1 MKFQKKEI
9 KMIFCE
15 CEFDPL
21 LEQIED
27 FLGAGDVELVFVND
41 DEMRE
46 INREQRGIDKA
57 NDVLSFPYE
66 QVPGGLM
73 GSVVISTDTAS
84 RVADELGHS
93 IECEIALLFLHGV
106 LHILG
111 YDHEIDDGQM
121 RGKEKEVIEHFG
133 LPDSLIIRNS

>member
-1 MKFQKKEI
+1 
-9 KMIFCE
+9 MIFCE

-21 LEQIED
+21 LEQIAD
-27 FLGAGDVELVFVND
+27 FLGAGDVELVFVSD
-41 DEMRE
+41 DEMRK
-46 INREQRGIDKA
+46 INREHRGINKA
-57 NDVLSFPYE
+57 TDVLSFPYE
-66 QVPGGLM
+66 QVSGGLM

-84 RVADELGHS
+84 RVASELGHS

-111 YDHEIDDGQM
+111 YDHEIDGGQM
-121 RGKEKEVIEHFG
+121 RQKEKEVIEHFS

>member
-1 MKFQKKEI
+1 
-9 KMIFCE
+9 MIFCE

-21 LEQIED
+21 LEQIAD

-41 DEMRE
+41 DEMRK
-46 INREQRGIDKA
+46 INHEHRGIDKA
-57 NDVLSFPYE
+57 TDVLSFPYE
-66 QVPGGLM
+66 QVSGGLM

-84 RVADELGHS
+84 RVASELGHS
-93 IECEIALLFLHGV
+93 IECEIALLFLHGI

-121 RGKEKEVIEHFG
+121 RGKEKEVIEHFN

>member
-1 MKFQKKEI
+1 
-9 KMIFCE
+9 MIFCE

-21 LEQIED
+21 LEQIAD

-41 DEMRE
+41 DEIRK

-57 NDVLSFPYE
+57 TDVLSFPYE
-66 QVPGGLM
+66 QVSGGLM

-84 RVADELGHS
+84 RVAGELGHS

-121 RGKEKEVIEHFG
+121 RDKEKEVIEHFS

>member
-1 MKFQKKEI
+1 
-9 KMIFCE
+9 MIFCE

-21 LEQIED
+21 LEQIAD

-41 DEMRE
+41 DEMRK
-46 INREQRGIDKA
+46 INREHRGINKA
-57 NDVLSFPYE
+57 TDVLSFPYE
-66 QVPGGLM
+66 QVSGGLM
-73 GSVVISTDTAS
+73 GSVLISTDTAS
-84 RVADELGHS
+84 RVASELGHS

-111 YDHEIDDGQM
+111 YDHEIDGGQM
-121 RGKEKEVIEHFG
+121 REKEKEVIEHFS

>member
-1 MKFQKKEI
+1 
-9 KMIFCE
+9 MIFCE

-21 LEQIED
+21 LEQIAD

-41 DEMRE
+41 DEMRK
-46 INREQRGIDKA
+46 INRSQRGIDKA
-57 NDVLSFPYE
+57 TDVLSFPYE

-84 RVADELGHS
+84 RVAAGLGHS
-93 IECEIALLFLHGV
+93 IECEIALLFLHGI

-121 RGKEKEVIEHFG
+121 RGKEKEVIEHFS

>member
-1 MKFQKKEI
+1 
-9 KMIFCE
+9 MIFCE

-21 LEQIED
+21 LEQIAD

-41 DEMRE
+41 DEMRK

-57 NDVLSFPYE
+57 TDVLSFPYE
-66 QVPGGLM
+66 QVSGGLM
-73 GSVVISTDTAS
+73 GSVVISTNTAS
-84 RVADELGHS
+84 RVASELGHS

-121 RGKEKEVIEHFG
+121 RGKEKEVIEHFS

>member
-1 MKFQKKEI
+1 
-9 KMIFCE
+9 MIFCE

-21 LEQIED
+21 LEQIAD

-41 DEMRE
+41 DEMRK
-46 INREQRGIDKA
+46 INREQRGINKA
-57 NDVLSFPYE
+57 TDVLSFPYE
-66 QVPGGLM
+66 QVSGGLM

-84 RVADELGHS
+84 RVASELGHS
-93 IECEIALLFLHGV
+93 IESEIALLFLHGV

-121 RGKEKEVIEHFG
+121 RGKEKEVIEHFN
-133 LPDSLIIRNS
+133 LPNSLIIRNS

>member
-1 MKFQKKEI
+1 
-9 KMIFCE
+9 MIFCE

-21 LEQIED
+21 LEQIAD

-41 DEMRE
+41 DEMRK
-46 INREQRGIDKA
+46 INHEHRGIDKA
-57 NDVLSFPYE
+57 TDVLSFPYE
-66 QVPGGLM
+66 QVSDGLM
-73 GSVVISTDTAS
+73 GSVVISTDTAN
-84 RVADELGHS
+84 RVAGELGHS

-121 RGKEKEVIEHFG
+121 RGKEKEVIEHFS

>member
-1 MKFQKKEI
+1 
-9 KMIFCE
+9 MIFCE

-21 LEQIED
+21 LEQIAD

-41 DEMRE
+41 DEMRK
-46 INREQRGIDKA
+46 INREHRGIDKA
-57 NDVLSFPYE
+57 TDVLSFPYE
-66 QVPGGLM
+66 QVSGGLM

-84 RVADELGHS
+84 RVASELGHS

-121 RGKEKEVIEHFG
+121 RGKEKEVIEHFN

>member
-1 MKFQKKEI
+1 
-9 KMIFCE
+9 MIFYE

-21 LEQIED
+21 LEQIAD

-41 DEMRE
+41 DEMRK
-46 INREQRGIDKA
+46 INRSQRGIDKA
-57 NDVLSFPYE
+57 TDVLSFPYE
-66 QVPGGLM
+66 QVSGGLM
-73 GSVVISTDTAS
+73 GSVVISTNTAS
-84 RVADELGHS
+84 RVAGELGHS

-111 YDHEIDDGQM
+111 YDHEIDNGQM
-121 RGKEKEVIEHFG
+121 RQKEKEVIEHFS

>member
-1 MKFQKKEI
+1 
-9 KMIFCE
+9 MIFCE

-21 LEQIED
+21 LEQIAD

-41 DEMRE
+41 DEIRK
-46 INREQRGIDKA
+46 INREHRGIDKA
-57 NDVLSFPYE
+57 TDVLSFPYE
-66 QVPGGLM
+66 QVSGGLM

-84 RVADELGHS
+84 RVASELGHS
-93 IECEIALLFLHGV
+93 IECEIALLFLHGI

-121 RGKEKEVIEHFG
+121 RGKEKEVIEHFS

>member
-1 MKFQKKEI
+1 
-9 KMIFCE
+9 MIFCE

-21 LEQIED
+21 LEQIAD

-41 DEMRE
+41 DEIRK
-46 INREQRGIDKA
+46 INREHRGIDKA
-57 NDVLSFPYE
+57 TDVLSFPYE
-66 QVPGGLM
+66 QVSGGLM

-84 RVADELGHS
+84 RVASELGHS

-121 RGKEKEVIEHFG
+121 RGKEKEVIEHFS

>member
-1 MKFQKKEI
+1 
-9 KMIFCE
+9 MIFCE

-21 LEQIED
+21 LEQIAD

-41 DEMRE
+41 DEIRK

-57 NDVLSFPYE
+57 TDVLSFPYE
-66 QVPGGLM
+66 QVSGGLM

-84 RVADELGHS
+84 RVAGELGHS

-111 YDHEIDDGQM
+111 YDHEIDNGQM
-121 RGKEKEVIEHFG
+121 RQKEKEVIEHFS

>member
-1 MKFQKKEI
+1 
-9 KMIFCE
+9 MIFCE

-21 LEQIED
+21 LEQIAD
-27 FLGAGDVELVFVND
+27 FLAAGDVELVFVSD

-46 INREQRGIDKA
+46 INREQRGIDKVT
-57 NDVLSFPYE
+57 DVLSFPYE
-66 QVPGGLM
+66 QVYGGLM

-84 RVADELGHS
+84 RVAGELGHS

-111 YDHEIDDGQM
+111 YDHEIDNGQM
-121 RGKEKEVIEHFG
+121 RQKEKEVIEHFS
-133 LPDSLIIRNS
+133 LPNSLIIRNS

>member
-1 MKFQKKEI
+1 
-9 KMIFCE
+9 MIFCE

-21 LEQIED
+21 LEQIAD
-27 FLGAGDVELVFVND
+27 FLGAGDVELVFVNN

-46 INREQRGIDKA
+46 INHEQRGIDKA
-57 NDVLSFPYE
+57 TDVLSFPYE
-66 QVPGGLM
+66 QVSGGLM

-84 RVADELGHS
+84 RVASELGHS
-93 IECEIALLFLHGV
+93 IEYEIALLFLHGV

-111 YDHEIDDGQM
+111 YDHEIDNGQM
-121 RGKEKEVIEHFG
+121 RQKEKEVIEHFS

>member
-1 MKFQKKEI
+1 
-9 KMIFCE
+9 MIFCE

-21 LEQIED
+21 LEQIAD
-27 FLGAGDVELVFVND
+27 FLGAGDVELVFVSD
-41 DEMRE
+41 DEMCK
-46 INREQRGIDKA
+46 INHEQRGI
-57 NDVLSFPYE
+57 NPHRQQLSFPYE
-66 QVPGGLM
+66 QVSGGLM

-84 RVADELGHS
+84 RVAGELGHS
-93 IECEIALLFLHGV
+93 IECEIALLFLHGI

-121 RGKEKEVIEHFG
+121 REKEKEVIEHFN

>member
-1 MKFQKKEI
+1 
-9 KMIFCE
+9 MIFCE

-21 LEQIED
+21 LEQIAD

-41 DEMRE
+41 DEIRK

-57 NDVLSFPYE
+57 TDVLSFPYE
-66 QVPGGLM
+66 QVSGGLM

-84 RVADELGHS
+84 RVAGELGHS

-111 YDHEIDDGQM
+111 YDHEIDSGQM
-121 RGKEKEVIEHFG
+121 REKEKEVIEHFS
-133 LPDSLIIRNS
+133 LPDSLIIRN

>member
-1 MKFQKKEI
+1 
-9 KMIFCE
+9 MIFCE

-21 LEQIED
+21 LEQIAD

-41 DEMRE
+41 DEMRK
-46 INREQRGIDKA
+46 INHEQRGIDKA
-57 NDVLSFPYE
+57 TDVLSFPYE

-84 RVADELGHS
+84 RVAGELGHS
-93 IECEIALLFLHGV
+93 IECEIALLFLHGI

-121 RGKEKEVIEHFG
+121 REKEKEVIEHFN

>member
-1 MKFQKKEI
+1 
-9 KMIFCE
+9 MIFCE

-21 LEQIED
+21 LEQIAD

-41 DEMRE
+41 DEIRK
-46 INREQRGIDKA
+46 INHEHRGIDKA
-57 NDVLSFPYE
+57 TDVLSFPYE

-84 RVADELGHS
+84 RVASELGHS

-121 RGKEKEVIEHFG
+121 RGKEKEVIEHFS

>member
-1 MKFQKKEI
+1 
-9 KMIFCE
+9 MIFCE

-21 LEQIED
+21 LEQIAD

-41 DEMRE
+41 DEMRK
-46 INREQRGIDKA
+46 INHEHRGIDKA
-57 NDVLSFPYE
+57 TDVLSFPYE

-84 RVADELGHS
+84 RVASELGHS

-121 RGKEKEVIEHFG
+121 RGKEKEVIEHFS

>member
-1 MKFQKKEI
+1 
-9 KMIFCE
+9 MIFCE

-21 LEQIED
+21 LEQIAD
-27 FLGAGDVELVFVND
+27 FLGAGDVELVFVNN

-46 INREQRGIDKA
+46 INHEQRGIDKA
-57 NDVLSFPYE
+57 TDVLSFPYE
-66 QVPGGLM
+66 QVSGGLM

-84 RVADELGHS
+84 RVASELGHS

-111 YDHEIDDGQM
+111 YDHEIDGGQM
-121 RGKEKEVIEHFG
+121 REKEKEVIEHFS

>member
-1 MKFQKKEI
+1 
-9 KMIFCE
+9 MIFCE

-21 LEQIED
+21 LEQIAD
-27 FLGAGDVELVFVND
+27 FLGAGDVESVFVND
-41 DEMRE
+41 DEMRK
-46 INREQRGIDKA
+46 INREHRGINKA
-57 NDVLSFPYE
+57 TDVLSFPYE
-66 QVPGGLM
+66 QVSGGLM

-84 RVADELGHS
+84 RVASELGHS

-111 YDHEIDDGQM
+111 YDHEIDGGQM
-121 RGKEKEVIEHFG
+121 RQKEKEVIEHFS

>member
-1 MKFQKKEI
+1 
-9 KMIFCE
+9 MIFCE

-21 LEQIED
+21 LEQIAD

-41 DEMRE
+41 DEIRK

-57 NDVLSFPYE
+57 TDVLSFPYE
-66 QVPGGLM
+66 QVSGGLM

-84 RVADELGHS
+84 RVASELGHS

-111 YDHEIDDGQM
+111 YDHEIDNGQM
-121 RGKEKEVIEHFG
+121 RGKEKEVIEHFS

>member
-1 MKFQKKEI
+1 
-9 KMIFCE
+9 MIFCE

-21 LEQIED
+21 LEQIAD
-27 FLGAGDVELVFVND
+27 FLGVGDVELVFVND
-41 DEMRE
+41 DEMRK

-57 NDVLSFPYE
+57 TDVLSFPYE
-66 QVPGGLM
+66 QVSGGLM

-84 RVADELGHS
+84 RVAGELGHS
-93 IECEIALLFLHGV
+93 IECEIALLFLHGI

-121 RGKEKEVIEHFG
+121 RGKEKEVIEHFS

>member
-1 MKFQKKEI
+1 
-9 KMIFCE
+9 MIFCE
-15 CEFDPL
+15 CVFDPL
-21 LEQIED
+21 LEQIAD

-41 DEMRE
+41 DEMRK
-46 INREQRGIDKA
+46 INREHRGIDKA
-57 NDVLSFPYE
+57 TDVLSFPYE

-84 RVADELGHS
+84 RVASELGHS
-93 IECEIALLFLHGV
+93 IECEIALLFLHGI

-121 RGKEKEVIEHFG
+121 RGKEKEVIEHFS

>member
-1 MKFQKKEI
+1 
-9 KMIFCE
+9 MIFCE

-21 LEQIED
+21 LEQIAD

-41 DEMRE
+41 DEMRK
-46 INREQRGIDKA
+46 INREHRGIDKA
-57 NDVLSFPYE
+57 TDVLSFPYE

-84 RVADELGHS
+84 RVAAGLGHS
-93 IECEIALLFLHGV
+93 IECEIALLFLHGI

-121 RGKEKEVIEHFG
+121 REKEKEVIEHFS

>member
-1 MKFQKKEI
+1 
-9 KMIFCE
+9 MIFCE

-21 LEQIED
+21 LEQIAD

-57 NDVLSFPYE
+57 TDVLSFPYE

-84 RVADELGHS
+84 RVASELGHS
-93 IECEIALLFLHGV
+93 IECEIALLFLHGI

-121 RGKEKEVIEHFG
+121 RGKEKEVIEHFS

>member
-1 MKFQKKEI
+1 
-9 KMIFCE
+9 MIFCE

-21 LEQIED
+21 LEQIAD

-41 DEMRE
+41 DEMRK

-57 NDVLSFPYE
+57 TDVLSFPYE
-66 QVPGGLM
+66 QVVGGLM
-73 GSVVISTDTAS
+73 GSVVISTDTAN
-84 RVADELGHS
+84 RVASELGHS
-93 IECEIALLFLHGV
+93 IECEIALLFLHGI

-121 RGKEKEVIEHFG
+121 RGKEKEVIEHFS

>member
-1 MKFQKKEI
+1 
-9 KMIFCE
+9 MIFCE

-21 LEQIED
+21 LEQIAD

-41 DEMRE
+41 DEIRK

-57 NDVLSFPYE
+57 TDVLSFPYE
-66 QVPGGLM
+66 QVSGGLM

-84 RVADELGHS
+84 RVAGELGHS

-111 YDHEIDDGQM
+111 YDHEIDSGQM
-121 RGKEKEVIEHFG
+121 REKEKEVIEHFS

>member
-1 MKFQKKEI
+1 
-9 KMIFCE
+9 MIFCE

-21 LEQIED
+21 LEQIAD

-41 DEMRE
+41 DEMRK
-46 INREQRGIDKA
+46 INREQRGINKA
-57 NDVLSFPYE
+57 TDVLSFPYE
-66 QVPGGLM
+66 QVSGGLM

-84 RVADELGHS
+84 RVASELGHS

-111 YDHEIDDGQM
+111 YDHEIDNGQM
-121 RGKEKEVIEHFG
+121 RQKEKEVIEHFS

>member
-1 MKFQKKEI
+1 
-9 KMIFCE
+9 MIFCE

-21 LEQIED
+21 LEQIAD

-41 DEMRE
+41 DEMRK
-46 INREQRGIDKA
+46 INREHRGIDKA
-57 NDVLSFPYE
+57 TDVLSFPYE
-66 QVPGGLM
+66 QVSGGLM

-84 RVADELGHS
+84 RVASELGHS

-121 RGKEKEVIEHFG
+121 RGKEKEVIEHFS

>member
-1 MKFQKKEI
+1 
-9 KMIFCE
+9 MIFCE

-21 LEQIED
+21 LEQIAD

-41 DEMRE
+41 DEMRK
-46 INREQRGIDKA
+46 INREQRGINKA
-57 NDVLSFPYE
+57 TDVLSFPYE
-66 QVPGGLM
+66 QVSGGLM
-73 GSVVISTDTAS
+73 GSVVISTDTAN
-84 RVADELGHS
+84 RVASELGHS

-121 RGKEKEVIEHFG
+121 RGKEKEVIEHFS

>member
-1 MKFQKKEI
+1 
-9 KMIFCE
+9 MIFCE

-21 LEQIED
+21 LEQIAD

-41 DEMRE
+41 DEMRK
-46 INREQRGIDKA
+46 INREQRGIDKTT
-57 NDVLSFPYE
+57 DVLSFPYE
-66 QVPGGLM
+66 QVAGGLM

-84 RVADELGHS
+84 RIASELGHS

-121 RGKEKEVIEHFG
+121 RGKEKEVIEHFS

>member
-1 MKFQKKEI
+1 
-9 KMIFCE
+9 MIFCE

-21 LEQIED
+21 LEQIAD

-41 DEMRE
+41 DEMRK
-46 INREQRGIDKA
+46 INREHRGIDKA
-57 NDVLSFPYE
+57 TDVLSFPYE

-84 RVADELGHS
+84 RVASELGHS

-111 YDHEIDDGQM
+111 YDHEIDGGQM
-121 RGKEKEVIEHFG
+121 RQKEKEVIEHFS

>member
-1 MKFQKKEI
+1 
-9 KMIFCE
+9 MIFCE

-21 LEQIED
+21 LEQIAD
-27 FLGAGDVELVFVND
+27 FLGAGDVELVFVSD
-41 DEMRE
+41 DEMRK
-46 INREQRGIDKA
+46 INRSQRGIDKA
-57 NDVLSFPYE
+57 TDVLSFPYE
-66 QVPGGLM
+66 QVSGGLM

-84 RVADELGHS
+84 RVAGELGHS

-111 YDHEIDDGQM
+111 YDHEIDGGQM
-121 RGKEKEVIEHFG
+121 RQKEKEVIEHFS

>member
-1 MKFQKKEI
+1 
-9 KMIFCE
+9 MIFCE

-21 LEQIED
+21 LEQIAD

-41 DEMRE
+41 DEMRK
-46 INREQRGIDKA
+46 INREHRGIDKA
-57 NDVLSFPYE
+57 TDVLSFPYE
-66 QVPGGLM
+66 QVSGGLM
-73 GSVVISTDTAS
+73 GSVVISTDTAN
-84 RVADELGHS
+84 RVAGELGHS

-111 YDHEIDDGQM
+111 YDHEIDGGQM
-121 RGKEKEVIEHFG
+121 RQKEKEVIEHFS

>member
-1 MKFQKKEI
+1 
-9 KMIFCE
+9 MIFCE

-21 LEQIED
+21 LEQIAD

-57 NDVLSFPYE
+57 TDVLSFPYE

-84 RVADELGHS
+84 RVAAGLGHS
-93 IECEIALLFLHGV
+93 IECEIALLFLHGI

-121 RGKEKEVIEHFG
+121 RGKEKEVIEHFS

>member
-1 MKFQKKEI
+1 
-9 KMIFCE
+9 MIFCE

-21 LEQIED
+21 LEQIAD
-27 FLGAGDVELVFVND
+27 FLAAGDVELVFVSD

-57 NDVLSFPYE
+57 TDVLSFPYE
-66 QVPGGLM
+66 QVSGGLM
-73 GSVVISTDTAS
+73 GSVVISTDTAN
-84 RVADELGHS
+84 RVASELGHS
-93 IECEIALLFLHGV
+93 IECEIALLFLHGI

-121 RGKEKEVIEHFG
+121 RGKEKEVIEHFS